1 MSEISNYPLCWPI
14 GKPRAKHR
22 ERSRFRTT
30 LGAAIKE
37 VQHQVRLLGGSKF
50 VLSSNLVMR
59 LDGIPYANQRQ
70 PSDAGV
76 AVYFHYKQK
85 PMCFACD
92 RWLKVEDNMWA
103 TAKTIEA
110 LRGIER
116 WGTGSMVEQAFTGFQ
131 AIEPPRARSWRS
143 VLFLEN
149 VDKRDLSLPLV
160 ESAYRLLAASYH
172 PDKGGDS
179 NKMAELNEAIAT
191 ARKELR

>member
-1 MSEISNYPLCWPI
+1 MSEVSNYPLAWPI

-50 VLSSNLVMR
+50 ILSSNLVMR
-59 LDGIPYANQRQ
+59 LDGLPYANQRQ

-92 RWLKVEDNMWA
+92 RWLKVEDNMLA

-110 LRGIER
+110 LRGIDR

-131 AIEPPRARSWRS
+131 AIEPPKGTHWRD
-143 VLFLEN
+143 VL
-149 VDKRDLSLPLV
+149 LSGQRGDATLAMAEV
-160 ESAYRLLAASYH
+160 AYRSLAIKYH
-172 PDKGGDS
+172 PDRGGS
-179 NKMAELNEAIAT
+179 AEKMTELNEAIAA